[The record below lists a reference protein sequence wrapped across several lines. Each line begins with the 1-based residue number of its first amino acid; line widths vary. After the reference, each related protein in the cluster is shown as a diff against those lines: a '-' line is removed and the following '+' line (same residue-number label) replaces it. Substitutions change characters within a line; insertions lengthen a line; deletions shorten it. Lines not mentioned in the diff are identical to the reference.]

1 MSNATKSLL
10 KRVLGHRITMFYLT
24 IITALLRKLSI
35 ASLIKVGLSMKRAVE
50 KTKICL
56 WLRYCL

>member
-1 MSNATKSLL
+1 MSNATKSLS

-35 ASLIKVGLSMKRAVE
+35 ASLIKVELSMKKAVE